1 MRDDPVAA
9 ATFLFGLMA
18 ATAFLAGWFAQTNL
32 GAF

>member
-9 ATFLFGLMA
+9 ATLFFGLMA
-18 ATAFLAGWFAQTNL
+18 ATAFLTGWLAQTQL